1 MSTAWADTSSSA
13 CENIERFSAS
23 VGLIGVEYMIRSSL
37 WETLPE
43 EEKKYWHS
51 HKYEVCTL
59 EQNMK

>member
-1 MSTAWADTSSSA
+1 MSCAF
-13 CENIERFSAS
+13 ENTERLSIAS

-51 HKYEVCTL
+51 HRYEVCRL
-59 EQNMK
+59 YQRQIVVEIAHL